1 MEVSI
6 LQHANDKSPQTVDI
20 GQVAELI
27 RRTDWPPGYQLH
39 LQRQF
44 YQKAFLFGN
53 DYYEQLLGL
62 PSIRTGKD
70 AGKRLPLARDGTVYY
85 NPQADSFLAW
95 EVKDGCRRQSSRPR
109 SREGLRERKPGYHY
123 VVRRNGQVEAGRPEW
138 MVGAHCQNHNS
149 HSIGVCYE
157 GGLDI
162 RGQPADTR
170 TEAQRTALRT
180 LLEELHRRYPRALIV
195 GHHDLNPR
203 KACPCIDNVAQEYA
217 DLQPA
222 F

>member
-1 MEVSI
+1 MRTVTLIIVHCS
-6 LQHANDKSPQTVDI
+6 AVRPDQTSSAAQIDTWH
-20 GQVAELI
+20 
-27 RRTDWPPGYQLH
+27 R
-39 LQRQF
+39 QRGW
-44 YQKAFLFGN
+44 K
-53 DYYEQLLGL
+53 LG
-62 PSIRTGKD
+62 I
-70 AGKRLPLARDGTVYY
+70 
-85 NPQADSFLAW
+85 
-95 EVKDGCRRQSSRPR
+95 
-109 SREGLRERKPGYHY
+109 GYHY

-180 LLEELHRRYPRALIV
+180 LLEELHRRYPRALIG
-195 GHHDLNPR
+195 GHHELNPR